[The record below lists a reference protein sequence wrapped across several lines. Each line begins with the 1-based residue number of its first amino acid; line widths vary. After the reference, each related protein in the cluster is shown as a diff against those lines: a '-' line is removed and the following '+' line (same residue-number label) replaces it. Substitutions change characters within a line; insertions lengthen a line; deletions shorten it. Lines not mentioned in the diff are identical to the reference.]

1 MTGEN
6 DDIREGGHRPLDAER
21 LRRVT
26 DPESLEGIG
35 AAGRTAAA
43 GLIGQPRAYDAIRF
57 GSGTRAP
64 GFNLFAMGL
73 PGTGRHSAIRAFLEA
88 QAADARP
95 PDDWVYVNN
104 FDDPGKPRAFCLPS
118 GAGMRFRA
126 AMDDLIADLGVTIPA
141 LFESD
146 EYKARRGALD
156 QEFEEQQETAFAEV
170 NKAAQEKS
178 IAIMRTPVGF
188 AFAPKREG
196 EVVKPEE
203 FGELPEAERD
213 RIQADIKALQEAM
226 KQVLQQMP
234 RLEKARRDGI
244 RKINNELVGGTVE
257 AAIGEVRGQF
267 HDMPAI
273 QDHLDAVARD
283 LVGNLKIFLE
293 AAATAAEAPVPTSG
307 IPAEREPKLHRYAV
321 NVIVGDHERDHR
333 PGDGRKPGPKQ
344 EPGEKQEPETG
355 EGARGAP
362 VIWEPNPT
370 YGNLVGRVEQASR
383 MGALTTDFTLI
394 RPGALHR
401 ANGGALI
408 LNARDLLLQPFAWDA
423 LKRSLRS
430 GAITITPLGE
440 QLNLLSTISLEPD
453 PIPLDVKVVL
463 IGDRTT
469 YYLLLRLDPD
479 FPDLFKVQADFDD
492 DFARSPDNAALYATL
507 LMDLAAREGLRPVD
521 NGALARM
528 IDETAR
534 FAGDSQKLSLQVG
547 QVADILRE
555 ADYWAGE
562 SGRDGITAADVAR
575 AVDQRRH
582 RGDRIRLRMQ
592 EAITRDIVLIET
604 DGAVVGQVNGLAVLQ
619 FGGQSFGRPS
629 RITASARL
637 GTGRVIDIERE
648 VELGGPLHSKGVLIL
663 SGFLAAHYALDVPVS
678 LSASLVF
685 EQSYGGIDGDSASS
699 AELYALLS
707 ALSEVPLDQ
716 SFAVTGSVNQ
726 LGQVQAIGGVNEKVE
741 GFYDICAA
749 RGLTGRQGVL
759 IPAANVV
766 HLMLREDVVEACSAG
781 RFAVHA
787 VHSIDQGIE
796 ILTGR
801 TAGSRDGA
809 GRFPPD
815 SVNGLVEARL
825 RSFAE
830 MRRGFAW
837 KEVGEGHDDDRPI

>member
-1 MTGEN
+1 
-6 DDIREGGHRPLDAER
+6 
-21 LRRVT
+21 
-26 DPESLEGIG
+26 
-35 AAGRTAAA
+35 
-43 GLIGQPRAYDAIRF
+43 
-57 GSGTRAP
+57 
-64 GFNLFAMGL
+64 
-73 PGTGRHSAIRAFLEA
+73 
-88 QAADARP
+88 
-95 PDDWVYVNN
+95 
-104 FDDPGKPRAFCLPS
+104 
-118 GAGMRFRA
+118 MRFRA

-156 QEFEEQQETAFAEV
+156 QDFEEQQEKAFAGV
-170 NKAAQEKS
+170 NKTAQEKS

-188 AFAPKREG
+188 AFAPMRDG
-196 EVVKPEE
+196 EVVKPEQ
-203 FGELPEAERD
+203 FGKLPEAEREQ
-213 RIQADIKALQEAM
+213 IQADIKALQEAM
-226 KQVLQQMP
+226 KHVLEHMP
-234 RLEKARRDGI
+234 RLEKTRRDGI
-244 RKINNELVGGTVE
+244 RAVNKEMAGGTVN
-257 AAIGEVRGQF
+257 AAIREVRGQF
-267 HDMPAI
+267 QDVPAI
-273 QDHLDAVARD
+273 QEHLDTVAGD
-283 LVGNLKIFLE
+283 LVDNLEIFLE
-293 AAATAAEAPVPTSG
+293 AAASATDAPVAKAG
-307 IPAEREPKLHRYAV
+307 IAEEREPRLHRYAV
-321 NVIVGDHERDHR
+321 NVIVGDRHGE
-333 PGDGRKPGPKQ
+333 PGP
-344 EPGEKQEPETG
+344 EPDPRP
-355 EGARGAP
+355 ARDSRGAP
-362 VIWEPNPT
+362 VVWEPNPT
-370 YGNLVGRVEQASR
+370 YGNLVGRVEHVSR

-408 LNARDLLLQPFAWDA
+408 LNARDLLTQPFAWDA
-423 LKRSLRS
+423 LKRSLKS
-430 GAITITPLGE
+430 GTITITSLGE
-440 QLNLLSTISLEPD
+440 QFNMLSTISLEPD

-469 YYLLLRLDPD
+469 YYLLLQLDPD

-492 DFARSPDNAALYATL
+492 DFDRSPDNVALYARL
-507 LMDLAAREGLRPVD
+507 LTALAAREGLKPVD
-521 NGALARM
+521 PGGLARM

-534 FAGDSQKLSLQVG
+534 FAGDSRKLSLQVG

-555 ADYWAGE
+555 ADYWGGE
-562 SGRDGITAADVAR
+562 SGRDVITAGDVER
-575 AVDQRRH
+575 AVRQRQH

-637 GTGRVIDIERE
+637 GTGQVIDIERE

-663 SGFLAAHYALDVPVS
+663 SSFLAAHYALDVPVS

-685 EQSYGGIDGDSASS
+685 EQSYGGVDGDSASS

-726 LGQVQAIGGVNEKVE
+726 RGRVQAIGGVNEKIE

-759 IPAANVV
+759 VPDANVA
-766 HLMLREDVVEACSAG
+766 HLMLREDVVEACRAG

-787 VHSIDQGIE
+787 VRSIDQGIE

-801 TAGSRDGA
+801 PAGHRDAA
-809 GRFPPD
+809 GNFPPD
-815 SVNGLVEARL
+815 SINGLVEARL
-825 RSFAE
+825 RRFAE
-830 MRRGFAW
+830 MRRSFGQKNA
-837 KEVGEGHDDDRPI
+837 GGGHDDDRHG

>member
-1 MTGEN
+1 MTRQN
-6 DDIREGGHRPLDAER
+6 DDAREEGHRPLPAAR
-21 LRRVT
+21 LRQRT
-26 DPESLEGIG
+26 DPASLG
-35 AAGRTAAA
+35 AVGDGAPAAL
-43 GLIGQPRAYDAIRF
+43 GLIGQTRAFDAIRF

-73 PGTGRHSAIRAFLEA
+73 PGTGRHSAIRAFLEDR
-88 QAADARP
+88 AAGSRP

-104 FDDPGKPRAFCLPS
+104 FDDPGKPRALCLPA

-126 AMDDLIADLGVTIPA
+126 AMDDLVAELVVTIPA

-156 QEFEEQQETAFAEV
+156 QDFEERQEEAFSGV
-170 NKAAQEKS
+170 NKAAAEKS

-188 AFAPKREG
+188 AFAPMREG
-196 EVVKPEE
+196 EVVKPEQ
-203 FGELPEAERD
+203 FAKLPEAERD

-226 KQVLQQMP
+226 KQVLEQMP

-244 RKINNELVGGTVE
+244 RKVNKEMAGGTVE
-257 AAIGEVRGQF
+257 AAIREVRGKF
-267 HDMPAI
+267 PEMAAI
-273 QDHLDAVARD
+273 QAHLDAVAGD
-283 LVGNLKIFLE
+283 LVGSLELFLK
-293 AAATAAEAPVPTSG
+293 TAAQAADAPVAPTG
-307 IPAEREPKLHRYAV
+307 VAAEQEPRLHRYAV
-321 NVIVGDHERDHR
+321 NVIVGDHDPEGRGGQDDS
-333 PGDGRKPGPKQ
+333 GTADGTAP
-344 EPGEKQEPETG
+344 
-355 EGARGAP
+355 GAP

-370 YGNLVGRVEQASR
+370 HGNLIGRVEHVSR

-430 GAITITPLGE
+430 GAITIASLGE

-469 YYLLLRLDPD
+469 YYLLLQLDPD
-479 FPDLFKVQADFDD
+479 FPDLFKVQADFND
-492 DFARSPDNAALYATL
+492 DFARTPENTALYARL
-507 LMDLAAREGLRPVD
+507 LAALAAREGLRPID
-521 NGALARM
+521 NGGLARM
-528 IDETAR
+528 VDETAR
-534 FAGDSQKLSLQVG
+534 FAGDSEKLSLQVG

-562 SGRDGITAADVAR
+562 SGRDAVTADDVAQ
-575 AVDQRRH
+575 AVRQRRH

-604 DGAVVGQVNGLAVLQ
+604 DGRVVGQVNGLAVLE

-663 SGFLAAHYALDVPVS
+663 SSFLAAHYALDVPVS

-741 GFYDICAA
+741 GFFDICAA

-759 IPAANVV
+759 IPEANVA
-766 HLMLREDVVEACSAG
+766 HLMLREDVVEACAAG
-781 RFAVHA
+781 RFGVYAVG
-787 VHSIDQGIE
+787 SIDQGIE

-801 TAGSRDGA
+801 AA
-809 GRFPPD
+809 GRRDAAGNFPPD

-825 RSFAE
+825 RDFAE
-830 MRRGFAW
+830 TRRGFAR
-837 KEVGEGHDDDRPI
+837 KYAAEGGDVDRAG